1 MRSAYK
7 YLAYAIDV
15 LILVQA
21 AVMAWA
27 VFGLS
32 SWIEDGNSLTK
43 AKMDGDTFAFTEER
57 GFMIHG
63 INGEMLIP
71 LIALIL
77 LIVSFFAN
85 VPEGPRY
92 AGMLFVGIVLQVVLG
107 LVSHAVPALGFI
119 HGFWALLLFY
129 LAYRAAKQAD
139 VVVETGAVPEAAPAS

>member
-21 AVMAWA
+21 AAIAWA

-32 SWIEDGNSLTK
+32 KWIEDGNSLTK

-63 INGEMLIP
+63 INGEILIP

-85 VPEGPRY
+85 VPEGPKY
-92 AGMLFVGIVLQVVLG
+92 AGMLFVAIVLQVVLG

-119 HGFWALLLFY
+119 HGFWALLLFF
-129 LAYRAAKQAD
+129 LAYRTAKQAE
-139 VVVETGAVPEAAPAS
+139 VVLETGAAPEAAPAR